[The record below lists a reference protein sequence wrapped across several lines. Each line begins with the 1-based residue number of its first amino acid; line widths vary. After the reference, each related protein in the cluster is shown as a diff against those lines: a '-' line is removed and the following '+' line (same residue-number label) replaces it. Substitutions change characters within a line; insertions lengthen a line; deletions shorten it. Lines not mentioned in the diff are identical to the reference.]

1 MKRIF
6 IAFGLFWA
14 GIWLVF
20 GIFLFVWHT
29 PYFEQSRHLIDEG
42 RLLQFWQNIAAW
54 ENNIIAF
61 FHALVLAL
69 LTMVLGTFAED
80 FAFSEK
86 LKKTLILMQVS
97 GVIISGLCH
106 LAGFMPGM
114 VVGEILVFGVI
125 IVCFIKWMKII
136 FKQES

>member
-6 IAFGLFWA
+6 IAFGLLWA

-42 RLLQFWQNIAAW
+42 HLLQFWQNIAAW
-54 ENNIIAF
+54 ENSIIAF

-69 LTMVLGTFAED
+69 LTMGLGALATD
-80 FAFSEK
+80 FVFSEE
-86 LKKTLILMQVS
+86 LKRILTAMQVS

-114 VVGEILVFGVI
+114 VVGESLVFAVI
-125 IVCFIKWMKII
+125 IICFIKWMQLSLK
-136 FKQES
+136 